1 MALIRCDVALCRY
14 NRQRRCTLRGIQ
26 IGPGVV
32 LPDPPA
38 MGGMATSYGQLRAGY
53 AQEFDAYAA
62 FAEELAPEA
71 RPGAACLSFVLR

>member
-1 MALIRCDVALCRY
+1 MALIRCEVAHCRY
-14 NRQRRCTLRGIQ
+14 NRQRRCSLREIQ

-32 LPDPPA
+32 PPDPPA
-38 MGGMATSYGQLRAGY
+38 MATLYGQLRAGY